1 METKIP
7 PPWGNDWQLA
17 PPPEPKPPREKAKP
31 PGNPAWVK
39 GMKSPN
45 PAGRKPGS
53 TAQTILLKRMLEN
66 ADGIVDMLISKAMEG
81 DTNSASLIL
90 SRIMPSIKA
99 QAQKVAFDFDHTAPA
114 SQQVEQV
121 IAAIADGTVPADIGR
136 QIIDAISSL
145 SAIRVGEQLEARIE
159 ALEAASNGRA

>member
-1 METKIP
+1 MDPNLT
-7 PPWGNDWQLA
+7 PPWREGWQPA
-17 PPPEPKPPREKAKP
+17 PPPEPKPTPGP
-31 PGNPAWVK
+31 PGNPKWVK

-45 PAGRKPGS
+45 PAGRPPGS

-66 ADGIVDMLISKAMEG
+66 ADGIVDMLIAKAMEG

-99 QAQKVAFDFDHTAPA
+99 QSQRVAFDFDHTAPV

-121 IAAIADGTVPADIGR
+121 IAAIADGSVPADIGR

-145 SAIRVGEQLEARIE
+145 SSIRANEELEARIA
-159 ALEAASNGRA
+159 ALEEKQG

>member
-1 METKIP
+1 MDPNLT
-7 PPWGNDWQLA
+7 PPWRDGWQPA
-17 PPPEPKPPREKAKP
+17 PPPEPKPTPGP
-31 PGNPAWVK
+31 PGNPKWVK

-45 PAGRKPGS
+45 PAGRPPGS

-66 ADGIVDMLISKAMEG
+66 ADGIVDMLIAKAMEG

-99 QAQKVAFDFDHTAPA
+99 QSQRVAFDFDHTAPVSA
-114 SQQVEQV
+114 QVEQV
-121 IAAIADGTVPADIGR
+121 LAAIADASVPADIGR

-145 SAIRVGEQLEARIE
+145 SSIRANEELEARIA
-159 ALEAASNGRA
+159 ALEEKQG